1 MWKQALGSMILPWQ
15 RIQIRIV
22 TDWLAEYL
30 ITTTEWASANPVRMD
45 VSGENILFVGVTMI
59 DNLIQN
65 LNMLKSMGVWERDG
79 LPAKTYYV
87 LSLYRASNVDAR
99 TIWPIFYLFWV
110 GQQSLKDYFPG
121 TYLNQSKT
129 RARQISW
136 PVNRLWKTFLL
147 FGIYGFGEGWD
158 WSNLRIL
165 VVFRMKPPN

>member
-1 MWKQALGSMILPWQ
+1 M
-15 RIQIRIV
+15 

-30 ITTTEWASANPVRMD
+30 ITTTKWASANPVRMD

-99 TIWPIFYLFWV
+99 TI
-110 GQQSLKDYFPG
+110 
-121 TYLNQSKT
+121 
-129 RARQISW
+129 
-136 PVNRLWKTFLL
+136 
-147 FGIYGFGEGWD
+147 
-158 WSNLRIL
+158 
-165 VVFRMKPPN
+165 